1 MFEKLRMRKEKIEKY
16 NKEKFEDLEKI
27 IFKESL
33 SEIEPIAHI
42 ENVPIIKNNYIMK
55 LTGTIFA
62 VTLLNNKGEYY
73 IIVDSLFDELSNET
87 KQFALAHELAHKHLK
102 HLEQMSGSGL
112 LSNLDNEI
120 EADEFASKRYG
131 IDIASNA
138 LDELIKVAKSILT
151 TVQFLYFKKMI
162 KKRKKYLSK

>member
-16 NKEKFEDLEKI
+16 NKDKFKDLEEI

-33 SEIEPIAHI
+33 SEIKPIGHI
-42 ENVPIIKNNYIMK
+42 ENVPIIKNNYIIK
-55 LTGTIFA
+55 SVGTIFA
-62 VTLLNNKGEYY
+62 IILLNNKGEYY
-73 IIVDSLFDELSNET
+73 IVVDSLFDELSSES
-87 KQFALAHELAHKHLK
+87 KQFVLAHELAHKQLK
-102 HLEQMSGSGL
+102 HLENNSGL
-112 LSNLDNEI
+112 LNNLDNEI

-138 LDELIKVAKSILT
+138 FDELIKVAKSILT
-151 TVQFLYFKKMI
+151 TVQFLYFKKII

>member
-1 MFEKLRMRKEKIEKY
+1 
-16 NKEKFEDLEKI
+16 
-27 IFKESL
+27 
-33 SEIEPIAHI
+33 
-42 ENVPIIKNNYIMK
+42 MK

-62 VTLLNNKGEYY
+62 VMLLNNKGEYY

-102 HLEQMSGSGL
+102 HLENMSSGF
-112 LSNLDNEI
+112 LSNIDNEI
-120 EADEFASKRYG
+120 EADKFASKRYG

>member
-1 MFEKLRMRKEKIEKY
+1 MFEKFKERKEKIEKY
-16 NKEKFEDLEKI
+16 NKEKFEDLEEI

-42 ENVPIIKNNYIMK
+42 ENVPIIKNNYIIK
-55 LTGTIFA
+55 LIGTIFA
-62 VTLLNNKGEYY
+62 VILLNNKGEYY
-73 IIVDSLFDELSNET
+73 IVVDSLFDELSSES
-87 KQFALAHELAHKHLK
+87 KQFVLAHELAHKQLK
-102 HLEQMSGSGL
+102 HLENMPNSGL

-151 TVQFLYFKKMI
+151 TVQFLYFKKII

>member
-1 MFEKLRMRKEKIEKY
+1 MFEKLIMRKEKIEKY

-33 SEIEPIAHI
+33 SEIEPIGHI
-42 ENVPIIKNNYIMK
+42 ENVPIIKNNYIIK
-55 LTGTIFA
+55 SVGTIFA
-62 VTLLNNKGEYY
+62 IILLNNKGEYY
-73 IIVDSLFDELSNET
+73 IVVDSLFDELSSES
-87 KQFALAHELAHKHLK
+87 KQFVLAHELAHKQLK
-102 HLEQMSGSGL
+102 HLENNSGL

-151 TVQFLYFKKMI
+151 TVQFLYFKKII

>member
-16 NKEKFEDLEKI
+16 NKEKFEDLEEI

-33 SEIEPIAHI
+33 SEIEPIAYI

-102 HLEQMSGSGL
+102 HLENMSSGL

-151 TVQFLYFKKMI
+151 TVQFLYFKKII

>member
-1 MFEKLRMRKEKIEKY
+1 MFEKLIMRKEKIEKY

-87 KQFALAHELAHKHLK
+87 KQFVLAHELAHKHLK
-102 HLEQMSGSGL
+102 HLEQMSGSGF
-112 LSNLDNEI
+112 LSNIDNEI
-120 EADEFASKRYG
+120 EADKFAAELL
-131 IDIASNA
+131 ID
-138 LDELIKVAKSILT
+138 DELIEEYKGYSIET
-151 TVQFLYFKKMI
+151 ISNATGI
-162 KKRKKYLSK
+162 DSKYLELKLK